1 MKIKQLLTK
10 TLLVAAGLCLGAS
23 NVWAATNTETYDF
36 GAFITANGAPTLT
49 HGTDVICTQ
58 SGTSEYT
65 GGNLYLINN
74 PTSNETTLEL
84 NNRFAIDYGPSDN
97 YTIRFMWRSS
107 TSNAY
112 QHGLAGQWNG
122 NGTSTSA
129 CHLSILNL
137 KEGNKVTI
145 TWAVR
150 SGKSGQPYVCKS
162 GVVTN
167 VNADQYLAS
176 GTEYTIA
183 ADGNLDLY
191 FKDNNFAIS
200 KIVIVSEGA
209 ETMGAPSINVTAV
222 NGNER
227 TITITPGE
235 GSAGSAATATYYTTD
250 GSEPTSTS
258 TAYTTPI
265 TIDATTTIKAVSYLG
280 STIGAVATKEIEAGV
295 GVTLA
300 APTFVIGAY
309 SEGLYSLTLNT
320 DQSSVLTKP
329 TAQITYTIDGG
340 SETTVASGSNV
351 NVAVG
356 STITF
361 WSVASGFTNSTNTV
375 ITPSYIDFTAY
386 ATQWTSNFKA
396 IAGNLTESNSSLV
409 LGLSDEEMIT
419 GYKNI
424 TNKGFNSNFGVNDV
438 AWQVRYYGAGKDA
451 NSGLW
456 PYNVNGTI
464 AIKDLKAN
472 DIVVF
477 KASAAVSAKAN
488 VTEDPFMSVVAGGN
502 VFVVDADGVAE
513 FYATKSSYIY
523 SVTVYGK
530 SLNVKLGETGVVT
543 LASDGALDFSSIEGL
558 TAYKVTKMTTSQVTA
573 VEVTGAVAAG
583 TGLIIKGTAGQ
594 TYNIPVAATGTD
606 ISATNLLKAAVTA
619 TAVEADKAYGLSGG
633 VFKKLEAGDVPAGKA
648 YLLASDITS
657 APELTIDFG
666 GATGIA
672 DVRSK
677 KEEVRSEVYNLNGQ
691 RVAQPTKGLYIQNGR
706 KVILK

>member
-1 MKIKQLLTK
+1 MKIKHLLTK
-10 TLLVAAGLCLGAS
+10 TLLVAAGLCVGAS
-23 NVWAATNTETYDF
+23 NAWAVTNTETYDF
-36 GAFITANGAPTLT
+36 GAFITANNAPTLS

-58 SGTSEYT
+58 SGTSTYT

-74 PTSNETTLEL
+74 PTSNEATMEL

-107 TSNAY
+107 TTNAY

-122 NGTSTSA
+122 NGTSTTA

-137 KEGNKVTI
+137 KKGNKVTI

-162 GVVTN
+162 GVVTG
-167 VNADQYLAS
+167 VDADAFLAS

-200 KIVIVSEGA
+200 KIVIVSEGE
-209 ETMGAPSINVTAV
+209 ETMGAPSINVTSV

-250 GSEPTSTS
+250 GSEPTSAS
-258 TAYTTPI
+258 MAYTTPI
-265 TIDATTTIKAVSYLG
+265 TIEATTTIKAVSYLG

-300 APTFVIGAY
+300 APTYTIGEY
-309 SEGLYSLTLNT
+309 SEGMYSLTLNA

-340 SETTVASGSNV
+340 VETTVASGSVV

-356 STITF
+356 STITL
-361 WSVASGFTNSTNTV
+361 WSVASGFTNSANIV
-375 ITPSYIDFTAY
+375 ITPSFIDFSKY
-386 ATQWTSNFKA
+386 ATQWMSDFKA
-396 IAGNLTESNSSLV
+396 AAGKLTGNNSSLA
-409 LGLSDEEMIT
+409 LNLSDEEMVE

-424 TNKGFNSNFGVNDV
+424 TNEGFNSNFGVNNV
-438 AWQVRYYGAGKDA
+438 AWQVRNYGAGKDY
-451 NSGLW
+451 NTGLW
-456 PYNVNGTI
+456 PYNVNGTM

-472 DIVVF
+472 DLVVF
-477 KASAAVSAKAN
+477 KASAEVSGKAN
-488 VTEDPFMSVVAGGN
+488 VTKDPFMSVVAGGD
-502 VFVVDADGVAE
+502 VFVVNADGVAE

-530 SLNVKLGETGVVT
+530 SLNVKLGETGLAT
-543 LASDGALDFSSIEGL
+543 LASDGALDFSSIDGL

-573 VEVTGAVAAG
+573 VEVTSAVAAG

-594 TYNIPVAATGTD
+594 TYSIPVAETGTTLSD
-606 ISATNLLKAAVTA
+606 NLLQAAVTA
-619 TAVEADKAYGLSGG
+619 TTVADNEAYGLKDGKF
-633 VFKKLEAGDVPAGKA
+633 VKLNAGTIPAGKA
-648 YLLASDITS
+648 YLLATSIAS
-657 APELTIDFG
+657 APELGIDFG
-666 GATGIA
+666 GTTAITNTNLTNNTNI
-672 DVRSK
+672 R
-677 KEEVRSEVYNLNGQ
+677 EVYNLNGQ
-691 RVAQPTKGLYIQNGR
+691 RVAQPTKGLYIVNG
-706 KVILK
+706 KKAVIK